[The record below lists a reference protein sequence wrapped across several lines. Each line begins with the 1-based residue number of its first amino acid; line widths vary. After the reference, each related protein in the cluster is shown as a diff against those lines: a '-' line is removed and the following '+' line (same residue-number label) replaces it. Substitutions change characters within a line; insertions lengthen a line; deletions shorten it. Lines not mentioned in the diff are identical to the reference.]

1 MRCITVIFLLGALL
15 GPLSIV
21 HGQQVSQPTSSD
33 IGDIQP
39 ADPNKFYKKPGYS
52 PYAGKHYPERPCSA
66 TSMCI
71 QPGPSMQA

>member
-39 ADPNKFYKKPGYS
+39 ADPNKFYKKPGY
-52 PYAGKHYPERPCSA
+52 
-66 TSMCI
+66 
-71 QPGPSMQA
+71 